1 MAKNKK
7 AYSNKQ
13 LEEIIF
19 GAIFEVA
26 DDETGNSSYR
36 KYFDK
41 VLKDIFGIDGIITTF
56 MMSRNQFKAIHQMM
70 NNPELKPFCQ
80 MMLREEDVKILHDMV
95 RVAYDAAQIALK
107 PKKRISSG
115 DIKAYQYLTKLYTEG
130 IKTLR
135 KKYGQGKSEKKKY
148 KDKYSSLSS
157 MLGKKTN
164 PSYNLSLMDELYED
178 DDPSNI
184 FEDEDDEDDS
194 QFDMENFDLDDL
206 PTQFMISTD
215 DLWKPPSKSKKLII
229 DSSYPELALHY
240 VNDEEDE
247 DENEETLDSSQAS
260 QSDEDLI
267 MPEGQFQR
275 YALSIFEKL
284 LQGLEKKNEVDENSM
299 EDKEATI
306 MEEGSTPNPDP
317 EVSVDDTSNPEIGV
331 TNELINN
338 QPEIPVL
345 PDTIVG
351 TSEDSVIL
359 TPKDYQSMTRE
370 ECINEFNK
378 NSGVMPNITTTTE
391 SK

>member
-1 MAKNKK
+1 MSKNKK
-7 AYSNKQ
+7 NLSNKQ

-19 GAIFEVA
+19 EEIFRVVE
-26 DDETGNSSYR
+26 DETGNSSYR

-41 VLKDIFGIDGIITTF
+41 VLNDIFGIDGIITTF
-56 MMSRNQFKAIHQMM
+56 MMSQNQFKAIHQMM
-70 NNPELKPFCQ
+70 KNPDLKPFCQ
-80 MMLREEDVKILHDMV
+80 MMLREGDVDILYDMV

-107 PKKRISSG
+107 PKKRVSSG
-115 DIKAYQYLTKLYTEG
+115 DIKAYRYLTKLYTEG
-130 IKTLR
+130 IKALR

-157 MLGKKTN
+157 MLGKRTN

-215 DLWKPPSKSKKLII
+215 DLWKPPSKGKKLII
-229 DSSYPELALHY
+229 DSSYPELALRY
-240 VNDEEDE
+240 VGDDEDDEEE
-247 DENEETLDSSQAS
+247 SESSQAS
-260 QSDEDLI
+260 QSDEELI

-284 LQGLEKKNEVDENSM
+284 LQSLEKKNEVDENSM
-299 EDKEATI
+299 EDKESTD
-306 MEEGSTPNPDP
+306 MEEGNIPDPDP
-317 EVSVDDTSNPEIGV
+317 EVPFDDTSNPEIGV
-331 TNELINN
+331 TNELVNN

>member
-331 TNELINN
+331 TNELVNN

>member
-7 AYSNKQ
+7 AYNNKQ

-41 VLKDIFGIDGIITTF
+41 VLKDIFGIDGIITSF

-70 NNPELKPFCQ
+70 NNPDLKPFCQ

-107 PKKRISSG
+107 PKKRVSSG
-115 DIKAYQYLTKLYTEG
+115 DIKAYRYLTKLYTEG

-157 MLGKKTN
+157 MLGKRPN

-215 DLWKPPSKSKKLII
+215 DLWKPPSKGKKLII
-229 DSSYPELALHY
+229 DSSYPELALRY
-240 VNDEEDE
+240 VGDDEDDEEE
-247 DENEETLDSSQAS
+247 SESSQAS
-260 QSDEDLI
+260 QSDEELI

-284 LQGLEKKNEVDENSM
+284 LQGLEKKNEADENSM
-299 EDKEATI
+299 EDKEATD
-306 MEEGSTPNPDP
+306 MEEGNIPDP
-317 EVSVDDTSNPEIGV
+317 DSEVPFDNTPKSESIV
-331 TNELINN
+331 TNDLVNKQTE
-338 QPEIPVL
+338 ESVL
-345 PDTIVG
+345 PGTITG
-351 TSEDSVIL
+351 TSGDSVTL
-359 TPKDYQSMTRE
+359 KDYKNMTRE

-378 NSGVMPNITTTTE
+378 NSGVMPNVTSTTE
-391 SK
+391 PK

>member
-41 VLKDIFGIDGIITTF
+41 VLKDIFGIDGIITSF

-115 DIKAYQYLTKLYTEG
+115 DINAYRYLTKLYTEG

-157 MLGKKTN
+157 MLGKRTN

-178 DDPSNI
+178 DDSSNI

-215 DLWKPPSKSKKLII
+215 DLWKPPSKGKKLII
-229 DSSYPELALHY
+229 DSSYPELALRY
-240 VNDEEDE
+240 VGDDEDDEEE
-247 DENEETLDSSQAS
+247 SESSQAS
-260 QSDEDLI
+260 QSDEELI

-284 LQGLEKKNEVDENSM
+284 LQGLEKKNEADENSM
-299 EDKEATI
+299 EDKEATD
-306 MEEGSTPNPDP
+306 MEEGNISDPDP
-317 EVSVDDTSNPEIGV
+317 EVPFDDTPKSESIV
-331 TNELINN
+331 TNDLVNKQTE
-338 QPEIPVL
+338 ESVL
-345 PDTIVG
+345 PGTITG
-351 TSEDSVIL
+351 TSEDSVTL
-359 TPKDYQSMTRE
+359 KDYKNMTRE

-378 NSGVMPNITTTTE
+378 NSGVMPNITSTTE
-391 SK
+391 PK

>member
-41 VLKDIFGIDGIITTF
+41 VLKDIFGIDGVITTF

-107 PKKRISSG
+107 PKKRVSSG
-115 DIKAYQYLTKLYTEG
+115 DIKAYRYLTKLYTEG

-157 MLGKKTN
+157 MLGKRTN

-178 DDPSNI
+178 DDPSDI
-184 FEDEDDEDDS
+184 FDDEDDEDDS

-215 DLWKPPSKSKKLII
+215 DLWKPPSKGKKLII
-229 DSSYPELALHY
+229 DSSYPELALRY
-240 VNDEEDE
+240 VGDDEDDEEE
-247 DENEETLDSSQAS
+247 SESSQAS
-260 QSDEDLI
+260 QSDEELI

-284 LQGLEKKNEVDENSM
+284 LQGLEKKNEADENSM
-299 EDKEATI
+299 EDKESTD
-306 MEEGSTPNPDP
+306 MEEDNISNPDSKIP
-317 EVSVDDTSNPEIGV
+317 VDDTPNSEICV
-331 TNELINN
+331 TNDLVNKQTE
-338 QPEIPVL
+338 ESRL
-345 PDTIVG
+345 PDTITG
-351 TSEDSVIL
+351 TFGDSVTL
-359 TPKDYQSMTRE
+359 KDYKNMTRE
-370 ECINEFNK
+370 ECINEFNE
-378 NSGVMPNITTTTE
+378 NSGVMPNITSTTE
-391 SK
+391 PK

>member
-107 PKKRISSG
+107 PKKRVSSG
-115 DIKAYQYLTKLYTEG
+115 DIKAYRYLTKLYTEG

-184 FEDEDDEDDS
+184 FDDEDDEDDS

-229 DSSYPELALHY
+229 DSSYPELALRY

-247 DENEETLDSSQAS
+247 DEDEETSDSSQTS

-284 LQGLEKKNEVDENSM
+284 LQGLEKKNDADENSM

-317 EVSVDDTSNPEIGV
+317 EVSVDDTSNPEIDV
-331 TNELINN
+331 TNELVNN

-378 NSGVMPNITTTTE
+378 NSGVMPNVTSTTE

>member
-107 PKKRISSG
+107 PKKRVSSG
-115 DIKAYQYLTKLYTEG
+115 DIKAYRYLTKLYTEG

-157 MLGKKTN
+157 MLGKRTN

-215 DLWKPPSKSKKLII
+215 DLWKPPSKGKKLII
-229 DSSYPELALHY
+229 DSSYPELALRY
-240 VNDEEDE
+240 VGDDEDDEEE
-247 DENEETLDSSQAS
+247 SESSQTS
-260 QSDEDLI
+260 QSDEELI

-284 LQGLEKKNEVDENSM
+284 LQGLEKKNEADENSM
-299 EDKEATI
+299 EDKEATD
-306 MEEGSTPNPDP
+306 MEEGNISDPDP
-317 EVSVDDTSNPEIGV
+317 EVPFDDTPKSESIV
-331 TNELINN
+331 TNDLVNKQTE
-338 QPEIPVL
+338 ESVL
-345 PDTIVG
+345 PGTITG
-351 TSEDSVIL
+351 TSEDSVTL
-359 TPKDYQSMTRE
+359 KDYKNMTRE

-378 NSGVMPNITTTTE
+378 NSGVMPNITSTTE
-391 SK
+391 PK

>member
-70 NNPELKPFCQ
+70 NNPDLKPFCQ

-107 PKKRISSG
+107 PKKRVSSG
-115 DIKAYQYLTKLYTEG
+115 DIKAYRYLTKLYTEG

-157 MLGKKTN
+157 MLGKRTN

-215 DLWKPPSKSKKLII
+215 DLWKPPSKGKKLII
-229 DSSYPELALHY
+229 DSSYPELALRY
-240 VNDEEDE
+240 VGDDEDDEEE
-247 DENEETLDSSQAS
+247 SESSQAS
-260 QSDEDLI
+260 QSDEELI

-284 LQGLEKKNEVDENSM
+284 LQGLEKKNEADENSM
-299 EDKEATI
+299 EDKEATD
-306 MEEGSTPNPDP
+306 MEEGNISDPDP
-317 EVSVDDTSNPEIGV
+317 EVPFDDTPKSESIV
-331 TNELINN
+331 TNDLVNKQTE
-338 QPEIPVL
+338 ESVL
-345 PDTIVG
+345 PGTITG
-351 TSEDSVIL
+351 TSGDSVTL
-359 TPKDYQSMTRE
+359 KDYKNMTRE

-378 NSGVMPNITTTTE
+378 NSGVMPNVTSTTE
-391 SK
+391 PK

>member
-70 NNPELKPFCQ
+70 NNPDLKPFCQ

-107 PKKRISSG
+107 PKKRVSSG
-115 DIKAYQYLTKLYTEG
+115 DIKAYRYLTKLYTEG

-157 MLGKKTN
+157 MLGKRTN

-184 FEDEDDEDDS
+184 FEDEDDEDNS

-215 DLWKPPSKSKKLII
+215 DLWKPPSKGKKLII
-229 DSSYPELALHY
+229 DSSYPELALRY
-240 VNDEEDE
+240 VGDDEDDEEE
-247 DENEETLDSSQAS
+247 SESSQAS
-260 QSDEDLI
+260 QSDEELI

-284 LQGLEKKNEVDENSM
+284 LQGLEKKNEANENSI
-299 EDKEATI
+299 EDKEATD
-306 MEEGSTPNPDP
+306 MEEGNISDPDP
-317 EVSVDDTSNPEIGV
+317 EVPFDDTPKSESIV
-331 TNELINN
+331 TNDLVNKQTE
-338 QPEIPVL
+338 ESVL
-345 PDTIVG
+345 PGTITG
-351 TSEDSVIL
+351 TSGDSVTL
-359 TPKDYQSMTRE
+359 KDYKNMTRE

-378 NSGVMPNITTTTE
+378 NSGVMPNITSTTE
-391 SK
+391 PK

>member
-7 AYSNKQ
+7 VYSNKQ

-70 NNPELKPFCQ
+70 NNPDLKPFCQ

-107 PKKRISSG
+107 PKKRVSSG
-115 DIKAYQYLTKLYTEG
+115 DIKAYRYLTKLYTEG

-157 MLGKKTN
+157 MLGKRTN

-215 DLWKPPSKSKKLII
+215 DLWKPPSKGKKLII
-229 DSSYPELALHY
+229 DSSYPELALRY
-240 VNDEEDE
+240 IGDDEDDEEE
-247 DENEETLDSSQAS
+247 SESSQAS
-260 QSDEDLI
+260 QSDEELI

-284 LQGLEKKNEVDENSM
+284 LQGLEKKNEADENSM
-299 EDKEATI
+299 EDKEATD
-306 MEEGSTPNPDP
+306 MEEGNIPDP
-317 EVSVDDTSNPEIGV
+317 DSEVPFDNTPKSESIV
-331 TNELINN
+331 TNDLVNKQTE
-338 QPEIPVL
+338 ESVL
-345 PDTIVG
+345 PGTITG
-351 TSEDSVIL
+351 TSEDSVTL
-359 TPKDYQSMTRE
+359 KDYKNMTRE

-378 NSGVMPNITTTTE
+378 NSGVMPNITSTTE
-391 SK
+391 PK

>member
-70 NNPELKPFCQ
+70 NNPDLKPFCQ

-107 PKKRISSG
+107 PKKRVSSG
-115 DIKAYQYLTKLYTEG
+115 DIKAYRYLTKLYTEG

-157 MLGKKTN
+157 MLGKRTN

-215 DLWKPPSKSKKLII
+215 DLWKPPSKGKKLII
-229 DSSYPELALHY
+229 DSSYPELALRY
-240 VNDEEDE
+240 VGDDEDDEEE
-247 DENEETLDSSQAS
+247 SESSQAS
-260 QSDEDLI
+260 QSDEELI

-284 LQGLEKKNEVDENSM
+284 LQSLEKKNEVDENSM
-299 EDKEATI
+299 EDKESTD
-306 MEEGSTPNPDP
+306 MEEGNIPDP
-317 EVSVDDTSNPEIGV
+317 DSEVPFDNTPKSESIV
-331 TNELINN
+331 TNDLVNKQTE
-338 QPEIPVL
+338 ESVL
-345 PDTIVG
+345 PGTITG
-351 TSEDSVIL
+351 TSEDSVTL
-359 TPKDYQSMTRE
+359 KDEKNMTRE

-378 NSGVMPNITTTTE
+378 NSGVMPNVTSTTE
-391 SK
+391 PK

>member
-41 VLKDIFGIDGIITTF
+41 VLKDIFGIDGIITSF

-107 PKKRISSG
+107 PKKRVSSG
-115 DIKAYQYLTKLYTEG
+115 DIKAYRYLTKLYTEG

-157 MLGKKTN
+157 MLGKRTN

-215 DLWKPPSKSKKLII
+215 DLWKPPSKGKKLII
-229 DSSYPELALHY
+229 DSSYPELALRY
-240 VNDEEDE
+240 VGDDEDDEEE
-247 DENEETLDSSQAS
+247 SESSQAS
-260 QSDEDLI
+260 QSDEELI

-284 LQGLEKKNEVDENSM
+284 LQGLEKKNEADDNSM
-299 EDKEATI
+299 EDKESTD
-306 MEEGSTPNPDP
+306 MEEGNIPDP
-317 EVSVDDTSNPEIGV
+317 DSEVPFDNTPKSESIV
-331 TNELINN
+331 TNDLVNKQTE
-338 QPEIPVL
+338 ESVL
-345 PDTIVG
+345 PGTITG
-351 TSEDSVIL
+351 TSEDSVTL
-359 TPKDYQSMTRE
+359 KDYKNMTRGE
-370 ECINEFNK
+370 RINEFNK
-378 NSGVMPNITTTTE
+378 NSGVMPNVTSTTE
-391 SK
+391 PK

>member
-41 VLKDIFGIDGIITTF
+41 VLKDIFGIDGIITSF

-107 PKKRISSG
+107 PKKRVSSG
-115 DIKAYQYLTKLYTEG
+115 DIKAYRYLTKLYTEG

-157 MLGKKTN
+157 MLGKRPN

-215 DLWKPPSKSKKLII
+215 DLWKPPSKGKKLII
-229 DSSYPELALHY
+229 DSSYPELALRY
-240 VNDEEDE
+240 VGDDEDDEEE
-247 DENEETLDSSQAS
+247 SESSQAS
-260 QSDEDLI
+260 QSDEELI

-284 LQGLEKKNEVDENSM
+284 LQGLEKKNEADENSM
-299 EDKEATI
+299 EDKEATD
-306 MEEGSTPNPDP
+306 MEEGNISDPDP
-317 EVSVDDTSNPEIGV
+317 EVPFDDTPKSESIV
-331 TNELINN
+331 TNDLVNKQTE
-338 QPEIPVL
+338 ESVL
-345 PDTIVG
+345 PSTIIG
-351 TSEDSVIL
+351 TSEDSVTL
-359 TPKDYQSMTRE
+359 KDYKNMTRE

-378 NSGVMPNITTTTE
+378 NSGVMPNITSTTE
-391 SK
+391 PK

>member
-70 NNPELKPFCQ
+70 NNPDLKPFCQ

-107 PKKRISSG
+107 PKKRVSSG
-115 DIKAYQYLTKLYTEG
+115 DIKAYRYLTKLYTEG

-157 MLGKKTN
+157 MLGKRTN

-215 DLWKPPSKSKKLII
+215 DLWKPPSKGKKLII
-229 DSSYPELALHY
+229 DGSYPELALRY
-240 VNDEEDE
+240 VGDDEDDEEE
-247 DENEETLDSSQAS
+247 SESSQAS
-260 QSDEDLI
+260 QSDEELI

-284 LQGLEKKNEVDENSM
+284 LQGLEKKNEADENSM
-299 EDKEATI
+299 EDKEATD
-306 MEEGSTPNPDP
+306 MEEGNISDPDP
-317 EVSVDDTSNPEIGV
+317 EVPFDDTPKSESIV
-331 TNELINN
+331 TNDLVNKQTE
-338 QPEIPVL
+338 ESVL
-345 PDTIVG
+345 PSTITG
-351 TSEDSVIL
+351 TSEDSVTL
-359 TPKDYQSMTRE
+359 KDYKNMTRE

-378 NSGVMPNITTTTE
+378 NSGVMPNITSTTE
-391 SK
+391 PK

>member
-70 NNPELKPFCQ
+70 NNPDLKPFCQ

-107 PKKRISSG
+107 PKKRVSSG
-115 DIKAYQYLTKLYTEG
+115 DIKAYRYLTKLYTEG

-157 MLGKKTN
+157 MLGKRTN
-164 PSYNLSLMDELYED
+164 PSYNLSLMDELYEG

-215 DLWKPPSKSKKLII
+215 DLWKPPSKGKKLII
-229 DSSYPELALHY
+229 DSSYPELALRY
-240 VNDEEDE
+240 VGDDEDDEEE
-247 DENEETLDSSQAS
+247 SESSQAS
-260 QSDEDLI
+260 QSDEELI

-284 LQGLEKKNEVDENSM
+284 LQGLEKKNEADENSM
-299 EDKEATI
+299 EDKEATD
-306 MEEGSTPNPDP
+306 MEEGNISDPDP
-317 EVSVDDTSNPEIGV
+317 EVPFDDTPKSESIV
-331 TNELINN
+331 TNDLVNKQTE
-338 QPEIPVL
+338 ESVL
-345 PDTIVG
+345 PSTITG
-351 TSEDSVIL
+351 TSEDSVTL
-359 TPKDYQSMTRE
+359 KDYKNMTRE

-378 NSGVMPNITTTTE
+378 NSGVMPNITSTTE
-391 SK
+391 PK

>member
-107 PKKRISSG
+107 PKKRVSSG
-115 DIKAYQYLTKLYTEG
+115 DIKAYRYLTKLYTEG

-157 MLGKKTN
+157 MLGKRTN

-229 DSSYPELALHY
+229 DSSYPELALRY
-240 VNDEEDE
+240 VGDDEDDEEE
-247 DENEETLDSSQAS
+247 SESSQAS
-260 QSDEDLI
+260 QSDEELI

-284 LQGLEKKNEVDENSM
+284 LQGLEKKNEADENSM
-299 EDKEATI
+299 EDKEATD
-306 MEEGSTPNPDP
+306 MEEGNISDPDP
-317 EVSVDDTSNPEIGV
+317 EVPFDDTPKSESIV
-331 TNELINN
+331 TNDLVNKQSE
-338 QPEIPVL
+338 ESVL
-345 PDTIVG
+345 PSTITG
-351 TSEDSVIL
+351 TSEDSVTL
-359 TPKDYQSMTRE
+359 KDYKNMTRE

-378 NSGVMPNITTTTE
+378 NSGVMPNITSTTE
-391 SK
+391 PK

>member
-1 MAKNKK
+1 MTKNKK

-70 NNPELKPFCQ
+70 NNPDLKPFCQ

-107 PKKRISSG
+107 PKKRVSSG
-115 DIKAYQYLTKLYTEG
+115 DIKAYRYLTKLYTEG

-157 MLGKKTN
+157 MLGKRTN

-215 DLWKPPSKSKKLII
+215 DLWKPPSKGKKLII
-229 DSSYPELALHY
+229 DSSYPELALRY
-240 VNDEEDE
+240 VGDDEDDEEE
-247 DENEETLDSSQAS
+247 SESSQVS
-260 QSDEDLI
+260 QSDEELI

-284 LQGLEKKNEVDENSM
+284 LQSLEKKNEADENSM
-299 EDKEATI
+299 EDKEATD
-306 MEEGSTPNPDP
+306 MEEGNISDPDP
-317 EVSVDDTSNPEIGV
+317 EVPFDNTPKSESIV
-331 TNELINN
+331 TNDLVNRQTE
-338 QPEIPVL
+338 ESVL
-345 PDTIVG
+345 PSTITG
-351 TSEDSVIL
+351 TSEDSVTL
-359 TPKDYQSMTRE
+359 KDYKNMTRE

-378 NSGVMPNITTTTE
+378 NSGVMPNVTSTTE
-391 SK
+391 PK

>member
-70 NNPELKPFCQ
+70 NNPDLKPFCQ

-107 PKKRISSG
+107 PKKRVSSG
-115 DIKAYQYLTKLYTEG
+115 DIKAYRYLTKLYTEG

-157 MLGKKTN
+157 MLGKRTN

-215 DLWKPPSKSKKLII
+215 DLWKPPSKGKKLII
-229 DSSYPELALHY
+229 DSSYPELALRY
-240 VNDEEDE
+240 VGDDE
-247 DENEETLDSSQAS
+247 DDEGESESSQAS
-260 QSDEDLI
+260 HSDEELI

-284 LQGLEKKNEVDENSM
+284 LQGLEKKNEADENSM
-299 EDKEATI
+299 EDKEATD
-306 MEEGSTPNPDP
+306 MEEGNISDPDP
-317 EVSVDDTSNPEIGV
+317 EVPFDDTPKSESIV
-331 TNELINN
+331 TNDLVNKQTE
-338 QPEIPVL
+338 ESVL
-345 PDTIVG
+345 PGTITG
-351 TSEDSVIL
+351 TSGDSVTL
-359 TPKDYQSMTRE
+359 KDYKNMTRE

-378 NSGVMPNITTTTE
+378 NSGVMPNITSTTE
-391 SK
+391 PK

>member
-41 VLKDIFGIDGIITTF
+41 VLKDIFGIDGIITSF

-107 PKKRISSG
+107 PKKRVSSG
-115 DIKAYQYLTKLYTEG
+115 DIKAYRYLTKLYTEG

-157 MLGKKTN
+157 MLGKRTN

-215 DLWKPPSKSKKLII
+215 DLWKPPSKGKKLII
-229 DSSYPELALHY
+229 DSSYPELALRY
-240 VNDEEDE
+240 VGDDEDDEEE
-247 DENEETLDSSQAS
+247 SELSQAS
-260 QSDEDLI
+260 QSDEELI

-284 LQGLEKKNEVDENSM
+284 LQGLEKKNEADENSM
-299 EDKEATI
+299 EDKEATD
-306 MEEGSTPNPDP
+306 MEEGNISDPDP
-317 EVSVDDTSNPEIGV
+317 EVPFDNTPKSESIV
-331 TNELINN
+331 TNDLVNKQTE
-338 QPEIPVL
+338 ESVL
-345 PDTIVG
+345 PGTITG
-351 TSEDSVIL
+351 TSEDSVTL
-359 TPKDYQSMTRE
+359 KDYKNMTRE

-378 NSGVMPNITTTTE
+378 NSGVMPNITSTTE
-391 SK
+391 PK

>member
-41 VLKDIFGIDGIITTF
+41 VLKDIFGIDGIITSF

-107 PKKRISSG
+107 PKKRVSSG
-115 DIKAYQYLTKLYTEG
+115 DIKAYRYLTKLYTEG

-157 MLGKKTN
+157 MLGKRTN

-215 DLWKPPSKSKKLII
+215 DLWKPPSKGKKLII
-229 DSSYPELALHY
+229 DSSYPELALRY
-240 VNDEEDE
+240 VGDDEDDEEE
-247 DENEETLDSSQAS
+247 SESSQAS
-260 QSDEDLI
+260 QSDEELI

-284 LQGLEKKNEVDENSM
+284 LQGLEKKNEADENSM
-299 EDKEATI
+299 EDKEATD
-306 MEEGSTPNPDP
+306 MEEGNISDPDP
-317 EVSVDDTSNPEIGV
+317 EVPFDDTPKSESIV
-331 TNELINN
+331 TNDLVNKQSE
-338 QPEIPVL
+338 ESVL
-345 PDTIVG
+345 PSTITG
-351 TSEDSVIL
+351 TSEDSVTL
-359 TPKDYQSMTRE
+359 KDYKNMTRE

-378 NSGVMPNITTTTE
+378 NSGVMPNITSTTE
-391 SK
+391 PK

>member
-70 NNPELKPFCQ
+70 NNPDLKPFCQ

-107 PKKRISSG
+107 PKKRVSSG
-115 DIKAYQYLTKLYTEG
+115 DIKAYRYLTKLYTEG

-157 MLGKKTN
+157 MLGKRTN

-215 DLWKPPSKSKKLII
+215 DLWKPPSKGKKLII
-229 DSSYPELALHY
+229 DSSYPELALRY
-240 VNDEEDE
+240 VGDDEDDEEE
-247 DENEETLDSSQAS
+247 SESSQAS
-260 QSDEDLI
+260 QSDEELI

-284 LQGLEKKNEVDENSM
+284 LQGLEKKNEADENSM
-299 EDKEATI
+299 EDKEATD
-306 MEEGSTPNPDP
+306 MEEGNISDPDP
-317 EVSVDDTSNPEIGV
+317 EVPFDDTPKSESIV
-331 TNELINN
+331 TNDLVNKQTE
-338 QPEIPVL
+338 ESVL
-345 PDTIVG
+345 PSTIIG
-351 TSEDSVIL
+351 TSEDSVTL
-359 TPKDYQSMTRE
+359 KDYKNMTRE

-378 NSGVMPNITTTTE
+378 NSGVMPNITSTTE
-391 SK
+391 PK

>member
-41 VLKDIFGIDGIITTF
+41 VLKDIFGIDGIITSF

-107 PKKRISSG
+107 PKKRVSSG
-115 DIKAYQYLTKLYTEG
+115 DIKAYRYLTKLYTEG

-157 MLGKKTN
+157 MLGKRTN

-229 DSSYPELALHY
+229 DSSYPELALRY
-240 VNDEEDE
+240 VGDDEDDEE
-247 DENEETLDSSQAS
+247 EESESSQAS
-260 QSDEDLI
+260 QSDEELI

-284 LQGLEKKNEVDENSM
+284 LQSLEKKNEVDENSM
-299 EDKEATI
+299 EDKESTD
-306 MEEGSTPNPDP
+306 MEEGNIPDPDP
-317 EVSVDDTSNPEIGV
+317 EVPFDDTSNPEIGV
-331 TNELINN
+331 TNELVNN

>member
-41 VLKDIFGIDGIITTF
+41 VLKDIFGIDGIITSF

-70 NNPELKPFCQ
+70 NNPDLKPFCQ

-107 PKKRISSG
+107 PKKRVSSG
-115 DIKAYQYLTKLYTEG
+115 DIKAYRYLTKLYTEG

-157 MLGKKTN
+157 MLGKRTN

-178 DDPSNI
+178 DDPSSI

-215 DLWKPPSKSKKLII
+215 DLWKPPSKGKKLIV
-229 DSSYPELALHY
+229 DSSYPELALRY
-240 VNDEEDE
+240 VGDDEDDEEE
-247 DENEETLDSSQAS
+247 SESSQAS
-260 QSDEDLI
+260 QSDEELI

-284 LQGLEKKNEVDENSM
+284 LQGLEKKNEADENSM
-299 EDKEATI
+299 EDKESTD
-306 MEEGSTPNPDP
+306 MEEDNISNPDSEIP
-317 EVSVDDTSNPEIGV
+317 VDDTPNSEIGV
-331 TNELINN
+331 TNDLVNKQTE
-338 QPEIPVL
+338 ESRL
-345 PDTIVG
+345 PDTVVG
-351 TSEDSVIL
+351 TSQDSAIL
-359 TPKDYQSMTRE
+359 TPKDYKNMTRE

-378 NSGVMPNITTTTE
+378 NSGVMPNITSTTDT
-391 SK
+391 K

>member
-41 VLKDIFGIDGIITTF
+41 VLKDIFGIDGIITSF

-107 PKKRISSG
+107 PKKRVSSG
-115 DIKAYQYLTKLYTEG
+115 DIKAYRYLTKLYTEG

-157 MLGKKTN
+157 MLGKRTN

-215 DLWKPPSKSKKLII
+215 DLWKPPSKGKKLII
-229 DSSYPELALHY
+229 DSSYPELALRY
-240 VNDEEDE
+240 VGDDEDDEEE
-247 DENEETLDSSQAS
+247 SESSQAS
-260 QSDEDLI
+260 QSDEELI

-284 LQGLEKKNEVDENSM
+284 LQGLEKKNEADENSM
-299 EDKEATI
+299 EDKEATD
-306 MEEGSTPNPDP
+306 MEEGNISDPDP
-317 EVSVDDTSNPEIGV
+317 EVPFDNTSKSESIV
-331 TNELINN
+331 TNDLVNRQTE
-338 QPEIPVL
+338 ESVL
-345 PDTIVG
+345 PGTITG
-351 TSEDSVIL
+351 TSGDSVTL
-359 TPKDYQSMTRE
+359 KDYKNMTRE

-378 NSGVMPNITTTTE
+378 NSGVMPNVTSTTE

>member
-41 VLKDIFGIDGIITTF
+41 VLKDIFGIDGIITSF

-115 DIKAYQYLTKLYTEG
+115 DIKAYRYLTKLYTEG

-157 MLGKKTN
+157 MLGKRTN

-215 DLWKPPSKSKKLII
+215 DLWKPPSKGKKLII
-229 DSSYPELALHY
+229 DSSYPELALRY
-240 VNDEEDE
+240 VGDNEDDEEE
-247 DENEETLDSSQAS
+247 SESSQAS
-260 QSDEDLI
+260 QSDEELI

-284 LQGLEKKNEVDENSM
+284 LQGLEKKNEADENSM
-299 EDKEATI
+299 EDKEATD
-306 MEEGSTPNPDP
+306 MEEGNISDPDP
-317 EVSVDDTSNPEIGV
+317 EVPFDDTPKSESIV
-331 TNELINN
+331 TNDLVNKQTE
-338 QPEIPVL
+338 ESVL
-345 PDTIVG
+345 PGTITG
-351 TSEDSVIL
+351 TSEDSVTL
-359 TPKDYQSMTRE
+359 KDYKNMTRE

-378 NSGVMPNITTTTE
+378 NSGVMPNVTSTTE
-391 SK
+391 PK

>member
-41 VLKDIFGIDGIITTF
+41 VLKDIFGIDGIITSF

-107 PKKRISSG
+107 PKKRVSSG
-115 DIKAYQYLTKLYTEG
+115 DIKAYRYLTKLYTEG

-157 MLGKKTN
+157 MLGKRTN

-215 DLWKPPSKSKKLII
+215 DLWKPPSKGKKLII
-229 DSSYPELALHY
+229 DSSYPELALRY
-240 VNDEEDE
+240 VGDDEDDEEE
-247 DENEETLDSSQAS
+247 SESSQAS
-260 QSDEDLI
+260 QSDEELI

-284 LQGLEKKNEVDENSM
+284 LQGLEKKNEADENSM
-299 EDKEATI
+299 EDKESTD
-306 MEEGSTPNPDP
+306 MEEGNIPDP
-317 EVSVDDTSNPEIGV
+317 DSEVPFDNTPKSESIV
-331 TNELINN
+331 TNDLVNKQTE
-338 QPEIPVL
+338 ESVL
-345 PDTIVG
+345 PGTITG
-351 TSEDSVIL
+351 TSEDSVTL
-359 TPKDYQSMTRE
+359 KDYKNMTRE

-378 NSGVMPNITTTTE
+378 NSGVMPNVTSTTDP
-391 SK
+391 K

>member
-70 NNPELKPFCQ
+70 NNPDLKPFCQ

-107 PKKRISSG
+107 PKKRVSSG
-115 DIKAYQYLTKLYTEG
+115 DIKAYRYLTKLYTEG

-157 MLGKKTN
+157 MLGKRTN

-215 DLWKPPSKSKKLII
+215 DLWKPPSKGKKLII
-229 DSSYPELALHY
+229 DSSYPELALRY
-240 VNDEEDE
+240 VGDDEDDEEE
-247 DENEETLDSSQAS
+247 SESSQAS
-260 QSDEDLI
+260 QSDEELI

-284 LQGLEKKNEVDENSM
+284 LQGLEKKNEADENSM
-299 EDKEATI
+299 EDKEATD
-306 MEEGSTPNPDP
+306 MEEGNISDPDP
-317 EVSVDDTSNPEIGV
+317 EIPFDDTPKSESIV
-331 TNELINN
+331 TNDLVNKQTE
-338 QPEIPVL
+338 ESVL
-345 PDTIVG
+345 PGTIVG

>member
-41 VLKDIFGIDGIITTF
+41 VLKDIFGIDGIITSF

-107 PKKRISSG
+107 PKKRVSSG
-115 DIKAYQYLTKLYTEG
+115 DIKAYRYLTKLYTEG

-157 MLGKKTN
+157 MLGKRTN

-215 DLWKPPSKSKKLII
+215 DLWKPPSKGKKLII

-240 VNDEEDE
+240 VGDDDEEE
-247 DENEETLDSSQAS
+247 PESSQAS
-260 QSDEDLI
+260 QSDEELI

-284 LQGLEKKNEVDENSM
+284 LQGLEKKNEADENSM
-299 EDKEATI
+299 EDKEATD
-306 MEEGSTPNPDP
+306 MEEGNISDPDP
-317 EVSVDDTSNPEIGV
+317 EVPFDDTPKSESIV
-331 TNELINN
+331 TNDLVNKQTE
-338 QPEIPVL
+338 ESVL
-345 PDTIVG
+345 PGTITG
-351 TSEDSVIL
+351 TSEDSVTL
-359 TPKDYQSMTRE
+359 KDYKNMTRE

-378 NSGVMPNITTTTE
+378 NSGVMPNITSTTE
-391 SK
+391 PK

>member
-70 NNPELKPFCQ
+70 NNPDLKPFCQ
-80 MMLREEDVKILHDMV
+80 MMLREEDVKILHDMA

-107 PKKRISSG
+107 PKKRVSSG
-115 DIKAYQYLTKLYTEG
+115 DIKAYRYLTKLYTEG

-157 MLGKKTN
+157 MLGKRTN

-215 DLWKPPSKSKKLII
+215 DLWKPPSKGKKLII
-229 DSSYPELALHY
+229 DSSYPELALRY
-240 VNDEEDE
+240 VGDDEDDEEE
-247 DENEETLDSSQAS
+247 SESSQAS
-260 QSDEDLI
+260 QSDEELI

-284 LQGLEKKNEVDENSM
+284 LQSLEKKNEVDENSM
-299 EDKEATI
+299 EDKEATD
-306 MEEGSTPNPDP
+306 MEEGNISDPDP
-317 EVSVDDTSNPEIGV
+317 EVPFDDTPKSESIV
-331 TNELINN
+331 TNDLVNKQTE
-338 QPEIPVL
+338 ESVL
-345 PDTIVG
+345 PGTITG
-351 TSEDSVIL
+351 TSEDSVTL
-359 TPKDYQSMTRE
+359 KDYKNMTRE

-378 NSGVMPNITTTTE
+378 NSGVMPNVTSTTE
-391 SK
+391 PK

>member
-41 VLKDIFGIDGIITTF
+41 VLKDIFGIDGIITSF

-107 PKKRISSG
+107 PKKRVSSG
-115 DIKAYQYLTKLYTEG
+115 DIKAYRYLTKLYTEG

-157 MLGKKTN
+157 MLGKRTN

-215 DLWKPPSKSKKLII
+215 DLWKPPSKGKKLII
-229 DSSYPELALHY
+229 DSSYPELALRY
-240 VNDEEDE
+240 VGDDEDDEEE
-247 DENEETLDSSQAS
+247 SESSQAS
-260 QSDEDLI
+260 KSDEELI

-284 LQGLEKKNEVDENSM
+284 LQGLEKKNEADENSM
-299 EDKEATI
+299 EDKEATD
-306 MEEGSTPNPDP
+306 MEEGNISDPDP
-317 EVSVDDTSNPEIGV
+317 EVPFDDTPKSESIV
-331 TNELINN
+331 TNDLVNKQTE
-338 QPEIPVL
+338 ESVL
-345 PDTIVG
+345 PSTIIG
-351 TSEDSVIL
+351 TSEDSVTL
-359 TPKDYQSMTRE
+359 KDYKNMTRE

>member
-41 VLKDIFGIDGIITTF
+41 VLKDIFGIDGIITSF

-70 NNPELKPFCQ
+70 NNPDLKPFCQ

-107 PKKRISSG
+107 PKKRVSSG
-115 DIKAYQYLTKLYTEG
+115 DIKAYRYLTKLYTEG

-157 MLGKKTN
+157 MLGKRTN
-164 PSYNLSLMDELYED
+164 PSYNLSFMDELYED

-215 DLWKPPSKSKKLII
+215 DLWKPPSKGKKLII
-229 DSSYPELALHY
+229 DSSYPELALRY
-240 VNDEEDE
+240 VGDDEDDEEE
-247 DENEETLDSSQAS
+247 SESSQAS
-260 QSDEDLI
+260 QSDEELI

-284 LQGLEKKNEVDENSM
+284 LQGLEKKNEADENSI
-299 EDKEATI
+299 EDKEAI
-306 MEEGSTPNPDP
+306 DMEEGNISDPDP
-317 EVSVDDTSNPEIGV
+317 EVPFDDTPKSESIV
-331 TNELINN
+331 TNDLVNKQTE
-338 QPEIPVL
+338 ESVL
-345 PDTIVG
+345 PSTITG
-351 TSEDSVIL
+351 TSEDSVTL
-359 TPKDYQSMTRE
+359 KDYKNMTRE

-378 NSGVMPNITTTTE
+378 NSGVMPNVTSTTE

>member
-41 VLKDIFGIDGIITTF
+41 VLKDIFGIDGIITSF

-107 PKKRISSG
+107 PKKRVSSG
-115 DIKAYQYLTKLYTEG
+115 DIKAYRYLTKLYTEG

-157 MLGKKTN
+157 MLGKRTN

-178 DDPSNI
+178 DDPSDI
-184 FEDEDDEDDS
+184 FDDEDDEDDS

-215 DLWKPPSKSKKLII
+215 DLWKPPSKGKKLII
-229 DSSYPELALHY
+229 DSSYPELALRY
-240 VNDEEDE
+240 VGDDEDDEEE
-247 DENEETLDSSQAS
+247 SESSQAS
-260 QSDEDLI
+260 QSDEELI

-284 LQGLEKKNEVDENSM
+284 LQGLEKKNEADENSM
-299 EDKEATI
+299 EDKESTD
-306 MEEGSTPNPDP
+306 MEEDNISNPDSEIP
-317 EVSVDDTSNPEIGV
+317 VDDTPNSEIGI
-331 TNELINN
+331 TNDLVNKQTE
-338 QPEIPVL
+338 ESRL
-345 PDTIVG
+345 PDTITG
-351 TSEDSVIL
+351 TFGDSVTL
-359 TPKDYQSMTRE
+359 KDYKNMTRE
-370 ECINEFNK
+370 ECINEFNE
-378 NSGVMPNITTTTE
+378 NSGVMPNITSTTE
-391 SK
+391 PK

>member
-80 MMLREEDVKILHDMV
+80 MMFREEDVKILHDMV

-107 PKKRISSG
+107 PKKRVSSG
-115 DIKAYQYLTKLYTEG
+115 DIKAYRYLTKLYTEG

-157 MLGKKTN
+157 MLGKRTN

-215 DLWKPPSKSKKLII
+215 DLWKPPSKGKKLII
-229 DSSYPELALHY
+229 DSSYPELALRY
-240 VNDEEDE
+240 VGDDEDDEEE
-247 DENEETLDSSQAS
+247 SESSQAS
-260 QSDEDLI
+260 QSNEELI

-284 LQGLEKKNEVDENSM
+284 LQGLEKKNEADENSM
-299 EDKEATI
+299 EDKEVTD
-306 MEEGSTPNPDP
+306 MEEGNISDPDP
-317 EVSVDDTSNPEIGV
+317 EVPFDDTPKSESIV
-331 TNELINN
+331 TNDLVNKQTE
-338 QPEIPVL
+338 ESVL
-345 PDTIVG
+345 PGTIVG

>member
-107 PKKRISSG
+107 PKKRVSSG
-115 DIKAYQYLTKLYTEG
+115 DIKAYRYLTKLYTEG

-184 FEDEDDEDDS
+184 FDDEDDS

-229 DSSYPELALHY
+229 DSSYPELALRY

-247 DENEETLDSSQAS
+247 DEDEETSDSSQAS

-284 LQGLEKKNEVDENSM
+284 LQGLEKKNDADENSM

-317 EVSVDDTSNPEIGV
+317 EVSVDDTSNPEIDV
-331 TNELINN
+331 TNELVNN

-378 NSGVMPNITTTTE
+378 NSGVMPNITSTTE
-391 SK
+391 PK

>member
-70 NNPELKPFCQ
+70 NNPDLKPFCQ

-107 PKKRISSG
+107 PKKRVSSG
-115 DIKAYQYLTKLYTEG
+115 DIKAYRYLTKLYTEG

-157 MLGKKTN
+157 MLGKRTN

-215 DLWKPPSKSKKLII
+215 DLWKPPSKGKKLII
-229 DSSYPELALHY
+229 DSSYPELALRY
-240 VNDEEDE
+240 VGDDEDDEEE
-247 DENEETLDSSQAS
+247 SDSSQAS
-260 QSDEDLI
+260 QSDEELI

-284 LQGLEKKNEVDENSM
+284 LQGLEKKNDADENSM
-299 EDKEATI
+299 EDKEATD
-306 MEEGSTPNPDP
+306 MEEGNIPDPDP
-317 EVSVDDTSNPEIGV
+317 EVPFDSTSKSESIV
-331 TNELINN
+331 TNDLVNKQTE
-338 QPEIPVL
+338 ESVL
-345 PDTIVG
+345 PGTITG
-351 TSEDSVIL
+351 TSGDSVTL
-359 TPKDYQSMTRE
+359 KDYKNMTRE

-378 NSGVMPNITTTTE
+378 NSGVMPNVTSTTE
-391 SK
+391 PK

>member
-41 VLKDIFGIDGIITTF
+41 VLKDIFGIDGIITSF

-107 PKKRISSG
+107 PKKRVSSG
-115 DIKAYQYLTKLYTEG
+115 DIKAYRYLTKLYTEG

-184 FEDEDDEDDS
+184 FDDEDDS

-229 DSSYPELALHY
+229 DSSYPELALRY

-247 DENEETLDSSQAS
+247 DEDEETSDSSQAS

-284 LQGLEKKNEVDENSM
+284 LQGLEKKNDADENSM

-317 EVSVDDTSNPEIGV
+317 EVSVDDTSNPEIDV
-331 TNELINN
+331 TNELVNN

-378 NSGVMPNITTTTE
+378 NSGVMPNITSTTE
-391 SK
+391 PK